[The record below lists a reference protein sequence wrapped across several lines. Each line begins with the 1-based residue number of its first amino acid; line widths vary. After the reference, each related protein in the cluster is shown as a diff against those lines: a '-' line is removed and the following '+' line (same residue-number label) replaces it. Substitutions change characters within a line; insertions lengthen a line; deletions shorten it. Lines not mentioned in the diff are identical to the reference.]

1 MQISA
6 RNQLDAKI
14 TAVTKGPVS
23 TEVVLDI
30 GGQTMV
36 STITTGSAD
45 SLNLSVGD
53 NVKALVKASSVMI
66 MK

>member
-14 TAVTKGPVS
+14 TNIKKGPVS
-23 TEVVLDI
+23 TEITLDV

-36 STITTGSAD
+36 SVITTGSAD
-45 SLNLSVGD
+45 SLNLNVD
-53 NVKALVKASSVMI
+53 DTVKALVKASSVMI

>member
-1 MQISA
+1 MQLSA
-6 RNQLDAKI
+6 KNQLDAKI
-14 TAVTKGPVS
+14 TEVKKGPVT
-23 TEVVLDI
+23 TEVTLDV

-45 SLNLSVGD
+45 SLSLAIGDSVK
-53 NVKALVKASSVMI
+53 VLVKASSVMI

>member
-14 TAVTKGPVS
+14 TDIKKGTIT
-23 TEVVLDI
+23 TEVTMDVS
-30 GGQTMV
+30 GQTMV
-36 STITTGSAD
+36 AVITRTSAD
-45 SLNLSVGD
+45 TLNLNVGD